1 MSDHSS
7 VHVLPL
13 RVYLGIGTA
22 LLVFTG
28 ITVGVS
34 YIQLGAWNIVV
45 ALLIA
50 SFKATLVALFFMHLL
65 YDNKFYLLIFS
76 LGLVF
81 LTIFIGITMLDTLR
95 RDDIYDFR
103 AAPINKDAIIYEQ
116 IESTPEAAT
125 AGDSSDTQTE
135 TDTPPDH

>member
-34 YIQLGAWNIVV
+34 YVQLGAWNIIV

-65 YDNKFYLLIFS
+65 YDNKFFILSYYS
-76 LGLVF
+76 L
-81 LTIFIGITMLDTLR
+81 
-95 RDDIYDFR
+95 
-103 AAPINKDAIIYEQ
+103 
-116 IESTPEAAT
+116 
-125 AGDSSDTQTE
+125 
-135 TDTPPDH
+135 